1 MVAGCL
7 KVAFCTYLIV
17 SVVRAVMLWNQFTCS
32 EPIQA
37 WLVAH
42 QLITL
47 LLCLGHQ
54 LAHRIPGPI
63 NSGGLLPVQGNRL
76 QKVVSFVVLIIFVPA
91 FIASDVVGLV
101 WFLTYSGENTR
112 CWPSDVVNDPQ
123 VMALVL
129 FGGCFWGFIYM
140 LFGLSLVCNVNGL
153 RISFLGSTERE
164 RLNRSL
170 RATTAQQRSLV
181 APLQTLLLY
190 CPEATCDKDC
200 DAVCSICQEDCKE
213 NEKMRT
219 VVVCGH
225 QFHSKCLETWLR
237 DGRPVCPNCQQE
249 VTTPVEV

>member
-1 MVAGCL
+1 
-7 KVAFCTYLIV
+7 
-17 SVVRAVMLWNQFTCS
+17 MLWNQFTCS

-47 LLCLGHQ
+47 LLILGHQ
-54 LAHRIPGPI
+54 LAHRIPGPD
-63 NSGGLLPVQGNRL
+63 SGGLLPVQGNRL
-76 QKVVSFVVLIIFVPA
+76 QKVVSFIVLLIFAPA
-91 FIASDVVGLV
+91 FIASDAVGLV
-101 WFLTYSGENTR
+101 WFLTYSAENTK

-153 RISFLGSTERE
+153 RISFLGPTERQ
-164 RLNRSL
+164 RQNRSL
-170 RATTAQQRSLV
+170 LRASSAQQRSLV
-181 APLQTLLLY
+181 APLETLLLY

-200 DAVCSICQEDCKE
+200 DVSCSICQENCTE
-213 NEKMRT
+213 NQTMRT
-219 VVVCGH
+219 IVVCGH
-225 QFHSKCLETWLR
+225 QYHSECLETWLR
-237 DGRPVCPNCQQE
+237 LRPVCPNCQQD